1 MNKITYKGKNGI
13 LIYSV
18 TLLYNLLPILMI
30 QSINWN
36 WFSYVILLFYYMF
49 DFLMFPI
56 IIRNRVEVYD
66 DYFLFY
72 YGFGKHRYELAKIRR
87 MERTTNPIAASA
99 NSLDRIYIDFGGDD
113 LSISLQDNDGFMSCI
128 RAKGYL
134 S

>member
-30 QSINWN
+30 QTINWN

-72 YGFGKHRYELAKIRR
+72 YGFGKHRYELAKIKR
-87 MERTTNPIAASA
+87 MERTTDPIAGSA

-113 LSISLQDNDGFMSCI
+113 LFISLQDNDGFMSCI